1 MSKKIYTCGIDIGS
15 EEHEVALHNSEG
27 EEILNKK
34 IVHSFSSF
42 NEIIL
47 EFKEIE
53 KKSNI
58 KIEIGLEGKN
68 GYGKPLDRLLL
79 ENGFTLYNVDST
91 KLRKFRE
98 VYGADNKT
106 DERDASMI
114 AILLRNRPLLE
125 NSKEKPFEEMKCGPI
140 INEKLRLL
148 SRHQQTIIE
157 ERIRLSNSL
166 IQKLLCFCPGLLK
179 LGSLKGLR
187 VLGFLKKYPDPS
199 KYNKLTIEKLM
210 KINQIGIAKA
220 KEIKELI
227 KNIEYDKVLAKEY
240 AYIIKSKASRIMELV
255 NEENEVEKQ
264 LEQVGDK
271 SEDVKI
277 LRSLDGAGTKNASRL
292 IGEISNIN
300 NFSKE
305 SKLAAYFGVICVN
318 NNSGKKKSSKK
329 NRKCNRIC
337 KKVMLNIAGNSIRL
351 NNESREYYKKK
362 RTEYGYNK
370 KGSHIHALRC
380 LARQLTKVIYKMLT
394 EKRKYFINEDY
405 EEAA

>member
-1 MSKKIYTCGIDIGS
+1 MYTCGVDIGS

-27 EEILNKK
+27 EELLIKK
-34 IVHSFSSF
+34 IIHSFSSF

-53 KKSNI
+53 KKNDI
-58 KIEIGLEGKN
+58 KIEIGMEGKN
-68 GYGKPLDRLLL
+68 GYGKPFDRILL

-157 ERIRLSNSL
+157 ERVRLSNSL
-166 IQKLLCFCPGLLK
+166 IQQLLSFCPMLLK

-199 KYNKLTIEKLM
+199 KYNKLTIEKFM

-220 KEIKELI
+220 KEINNQI
-227 KNIEYDKVLAKEY
+227 KNIEYDKKLVKEY

-255 NEENEVEKQ
+255 NEEKEVEKQ
-264 LEQVGDK
+264 LEQLGDK
-271 SEDVKI
+271 SEDVII
-277 LRSLDGAGTKNASRL
+277 LRSLDGAAIKNASRL

-318 NNSGKKKSSKK
+318 NNSGKKKSLKK
-329 NRKCNRIC
+329 N
-337 KKVMLNIAGNSIRL
+337 
-351 NNESREYYKKK
+351 
-362 RTEYGYNK
+362 
-370 KGSHIHALRC
+370 
-380 LARQLTKVIYKMLT
+380 
-394 EKRKYFINEDY
+394 
-405 EEAA
+405 